1 MKLHAI
7 NLASYTKPEI
17 IERKNRDWVEYGAD
31 NDYYQYLIDRF
42 NGSPTNNAIINAISD
57 LIYGKGI
64 DATDSNR
71 KPEDY
76 AKMRSLINEDCLRK
90 VTSDLKLMGQCAF
103 QIIYTKSGRQIAQ
116 VEHIP
121 IQTLRAEKMN
131 EEGDIEAYYH
141 FADWSELKPA
151 DVPTRIP
158 AFGTSKEAI
167 EIFCVKP
174 YRAGYYYYSP
184 VDYQGGIPYA
194 ELEEEVAN
202 YHINNIKNGLAP
214 SMMINFNNGVPDEE
228 ERMLIE
234 SKIRDKFSGSSNAG
248 NFILAFNESKE
259 LAATIDAV
267 PLSDAPA
274 QYEFLSAESMQKL
287 MVAHRVTSPM
297 LLGIKDNSGL
307 GNNAE
312 EIETATLLF
321 DNTVIRPFQ
330 NLIIKALEQI
340 LAVNNISLDLYF
352 KTLQPLEFTDR
363 SAAVTKE
370 EQEKETGEKL
380 SAQDCGCGSSHISLA
395 SKQIDGR
402 AAFDTKSEAEAV
414 AKEMGC
420 EGYHTHEL
428 DGKNWYMPCD
438 THELQ
443 ELKDKD
449 DPCWDGYVMV
459 GFKEKDGKKVPNCVP
474 EESINANADA
484 LIDLGEEIN
493 LDEWELV
500 DERDVEY
507 DQEEALDKMIGLAS
521 TGSARPNAKS
531 SQDGSNAEGDKFLV
545 RYQYSPLKAGPNSRE
560 FCKKMVA
567 AKKVYRKEDIIRME
581 QLSVNAGFGPN
592 GSNNY
597 SIWLYKG
604 GARCQHKWVR
614 KTYMY
619 KNGVKPDVK
628 SPNAETISTTKAR
641 GKGFRA
647 PANEN
652 KVSVAPNKMKNKGF
666 INPPSQKDIQGGI

>member
-7 NLASYTKPEI
+7 NLASYTKPQI
-17 IERKNRDWVEYGAD
+17 IEKKNRDWVEYGAD
-31 NDYYQYLIDRF
+31 NNYYQYLIDRY

-64 DATDSNR
+64 DATDSNK

-76 AKMRSLINEDCLRK
+76 AKMRSLIHDDCLQK
-90 VTSDLKLMGQCAF
+90 VAGDLKLMGQAAF
-103 QIIYTKSGRQIAQ
+103 QIIYTKSGRQVAQ
-116 VEHIP
+116 VEHMP
-121 IQTLRAEKMN
+121 IQTLRAEKMG
-131 EEGDIEAYYH
+131 EEGDIEGYYYC
-141 FADWSELKPA
+141 ADWSKLKPNEKPERYA
-151 DVPTRIP
+151 
-158 AFGTSKEAI
+158 AFGTSNDAI
-167 EIFCVKP
+167 EILVIRP
-174 YRAGYYYYSP
+174 YKAGFYYYSP

-202 YHINNIKNGLAP
+202 YHINNIKNGLSP

-228 ERMLIE
+228 ERMEIE
-234 SKIRDKFSGSSNAG
+234 RKIREKFSGSSNAG

-274 QYEFLSAESMQKL
+274 QYEFLSGEAMQKL

-297 LLGIKDNSGL
+297 LLGIKDNTGL

-330 NLIIKALEQI
+330 NMIIKAIEQI
-340 LAVNNISLDLYF
+340 LSVNGISLDLYF

-370 EQEKETGEKL
+370 ETEKETGEKL
-380 SAQDCGCGSSHISLA
+380 SAHDCGC
-395 SKQIDGR
+395 K
-402 AAFDTKSEAEAV
+402 T
-414 AKEMGC
+414 
-420 EGYHTHEL
+420 
-428 DGKNWYMPCD
+428 
-438 THELQ
+438 

-449 DPCWDGYVMV
+449 DPCWEGYVMV
-459 GFKEKDGKKVPNCVP
+459 GHKMKDGKKVPNCVP
-474 EESINANADA
+474 EDSLSATADA
-484 LIDLGEEIN
+484 LLEMGEDEDLQN
-493 LDEWELV
+493 WELV
-500 DERDVEY
+500 DERDVDY

-521 TGSARPNAKS
+521 TGTARPNAS
-531 SQDGSNAEGDKFLV
+531 SEQDGENAAGEKFRV
-545 RYQYSPLKAGPNSRE
+545 RYQYSPLKAGANSRD

-567 AKKVYRKEDIIRME
+567 AKKIYRKEDIIAME
-581 QLSVNAGFGPN
+581 QRAVNAGFGPQ
-592 GSNNY
+592 GSDTY

-604 GARCQHKWVR
+604 GARCHHKWVR
-614 KTYMY
+614 KTYMW
-619 KNGVKPDVK
+619 KEGIKPDVN

-647 PANEN
+647 PANDN
-652 KVSVAPNKMKNKGF
+652 KVSIAPNKMKNKGF
-666 INPPSQKDIQGGI
+666 INPPSDKDKQGGI

>member
-71 KPEDY
+71 KPDEY
-76 AKMRSLINEDCLRK
+76 AKMRSLIKEDCLRK

-103 QIIYTKSGRQIAQ
+103 QIIYTKTGRQIAQ

-141 FADWSELKPA
+141 CADWSELKPA
-151 DVPTRIP
+151 DMPTRIP

-167 EIFCVKP
+167 EIYCVKP

-274 QYEFLSAESMQKL
+274 QYEFLSSEAMQKL

-340 LAVNNISLDLYF
+340 LAVNSINLDLYF

-380 SAQDCGCGSSHISLA
+380 SAHDCGC
-395 SKQIDGR
+395 K
-402 AAFDTKSEAEAV
+402 T
-414 AKEMGC
+414 
-420 EGYHTHEL
+420 EL
-428 DGKNWYMPCD
+428 
-438 THELQ
+438 
-443 ELKDKD
+443 KD

-484 LIDLGEEIN
+484 LIDLGEDIN

-545 RYQYSPLKAGPNSRE
+545 RYQYSPLKAGANSRE

-597 SIWLYKG
+597 SVWLYKG

-666 INPPSQKDIQGGI
+666 INPPSKKDIQGGI